1 MSIVTKENIVTL
13 EQLIDTLK
21 AMKDADKIHTIYAEE
36 FLGGSWEIFVGAKD
50 EEDTN
55 D

>member
-1 MSIVTKENIVTL
+1 MSIITKENIVTFDK
-13 EQLIDTLK
+13 LIDMLK
-21 AMKDADKIHTIYAEE
+21 AMKDADKIHSIYAEE
-36 FLGGSWEIFVGAKD
+36 FYGGSLDIFVCTKD